1 MFSPALCTFTQS
13 KKGSSDWCSKSCVR
27 AMCRVQCSASRS
39 GHVAAASGLRPC
51 AVRRALVSVRTFR
64 SQAFERGLTFAAL
77 AEWSPADGAEAARG
91 ETDAE
96 AAAAGRAKARETRT
110 EGSGGE
116 CMGTYPAESAG

>member
-13 KKGSSDWCSKSCVR
+13 KNGSSDWCSKSGVR
-27 AMCRVQCSASRS
+27 SMCRVRCSGSRS

-77 AEWSPADGAEAARG
+77 AEGAVADGAEAARG

-96 AAAAGRAKARETRT
+96 AAAAGRARATQTRT
-110 EGSGGE
+110 EASVGE
-116 CMGTYPAESAG
+116 RMGTYPARSA